1 MYRVSSDHSDAFGE
15 KPYLVGQ
22 PTRKSRT
29 KQRIETKKKEMPKK
43 VTNVLIVDDD
53 ISFGD
58 LLCDFLVDGGEFN
71 VVARCG
77 SYIEAKQFCL
87 HESNMKAVD
96 AIILDVMLPY
106 SPDTPPE
113 SKMGLVILEKLREHL
128 HFQGPVIVLTSTI
141 DSEDGR
147 EALLKGCN
155 GYLCK
160 HASPEAIPR
169 MVNELK
175 LALSGDVVLVS
186 SKLRHLIVEKE
197 DPAPTVHVMSA
208 LGHNPKW
215 TDIKKELGFDA
226 ITQREPT
233 TDNSVRRTGEW
244 TLNNGQG
251 GQASSGET
259 GLVASATL
267 VKHVMDSAPRPIFIT
282 TTDGVIEFV
291 NAEAE
296 KVFCFEQLSLLGRR
310 IQDVFPTVN
319 LTALVK
325 GTEFECYVR
334 GGNGVH
340 MPVSVATSA
349 FEEMDESHL
358 IHIFTDLTS
367 QKSTEQRLKA
377 MLSELEKS
385 SNRLEELVKSD
396 PLTGL
401 LNRRGLEAVL
411 SREVSL
417 ARRNNTEV
425 VAILVDL
432 DNFKG
437 VNDTY
442 GHAGGDSVLRAVAD
456 AMRETLRTSDW
467 VGRIGGDEFMIFL
480 PATTL
485 ENGIHAAERI
495 RAAVANKSVPKDGG
509 FIRATT
515 SLGVA
520 RLPLEVSSLEQVL
533 ELTKSGLKSSKHKGK
548 NSVSVSTDAF
558 SQASYKEAKPHESKM
573 GWLSD
578 FSSTFKTWCRRASK
592 N

>member
-22 PTRKSRT
+22 PTRRSRV
-29 KQRIETKKKEMPKK
+29 KQRIETKKIEMPKK

-58 LLCDFLVDGGEFN
+58 LLSDFLVESGEFN

-77 SYIEAKQFCL
+77 SYMEAKQFCL

-113 SKMGLVILEKLREHL
+113 SKMGLVVLEKLREHL
-128 HFQGPVIVLTSTI
+128 HFQGPVIVLTSSI
-141 DSEDGR
+141 DSDDGR
-147 EALLKGCN
+147 EALAKGCS

-160 HASPEAIPR
+160 HASPESVPR
-169 MVNELK
+169 MVSELK
-175 LALSGDVVLVS
+175 LALSGDIVLIP
-186 SKLRHLIVEKE
+186 SKLRHLIVDKNESMSE
-197 DPAPTVHVMSA
+197 NSVHVMSA
-208 LGHNPKW
+208 LGHNPAW
-215 TDIKKELGFDA
+215 TDIKKELGFDSMR
-226 ITQREPT
+226 REPSHST
-233 TDNSVRRTGEW
+233 NAVRKTGEW
-244 TLNNGQG
+244 TLNNAQG
-251 GQASSGET
+251 GGT
-259 GLVASATL
+259 GDAGLGASATL

-291 NAEAE
+291 NLEAE
-296 KVFCFEQLSLLGRR
+296 NVFGFEQVSLLGRR

-319 LTALVK
+319 LTALVR

-349 FEEMDESHL
+349 IEELEESHL

-377 MLSELEKS
+377 MLFELEKS

-425 VAILVDL
+425 IAVLVDL

-437 VNDTY
+437 VNDVY
-442 GHAGGDSVLRAVAD
+442 GHAGGDAVLRAVAD

-467 VGRIGGDEFMIFL
+467 VGRIGGDEFLVFL

-495 RAAVANKSVPKDGG
+495 RAAVAGKSVPKDGG
-509 FIRATT
+509 YIRATT

-520 RLPLEVSSLEQVL
+520 RLPLEVSSLEHVL

-548 NSVSVSTDAF
+548 NSVSVSTDSF
-558 SQASYKEAKPHESKM
+558 SQASLMEGRPHHPKM
-573 GWLSD
+573 RW
-578 FSSTFKTWCRRASK
+578 FSEFASTFKTWFRK
-592 N
+592 PT

>member
-1 MYRVSSDHSDAFGE
+1 
-15 KPYLVGQ
+15 
-22 PTRKSRT
+22 
-29 KQRIETKKKEMPKK
+29 MPKK

-58 LLCDFLVDGGEFN
+58 LLSDFLVDCGEFN

-77 SYIEAKQFCL
+77 SYLEAKQFCL

-128 HFQGPVIVLTSTI
+128 NFQGPVIVLTSSI
-141 DSEDGR
+141 DSDDGR
-147 EALLKGCN
+147 EALAKGCS

-160 HASPEAIPR
+160 HASPESVPR
-169 MVNELK
+169 MVSELK
-175 LALSGDVVLVS
+175 LALSGDVVLIPT
-186 SKLRHLIVEKE
+186 KLRHLIVDKNEPE
-197 DPAPTVHVMSA
+197 NGVHVMSA
-208 LGHNPKW
+208 LGHNRAW
-215 TDIKKELGFDA
+215 SAIKKDLGFDGMR
-226 ITQREPT
+226 REPST
-233 TDNSVRRTGEW
+233 STNAVRRTGEW
-244 TLNNGQG
+244 TLHNAHG
-251 GQASSGET
+251 GAGEA
-259 GLVASATL
+259 GLAASATL

-291 NAEAE
+291 NLEAE
-296 KVFCFEQLSLLGRR
+296 KVFGFEQVSLLGRR

-319 LTALVK
+319 LTALVR

-349 FEEMDESHL
+349 FEEVDESHL

-377 MLSELEKS
+377 MLSELERS

-401 LNRRGLEAVL
+401 LNRRGLEGVL

-425 VAILVDL
+425 IAVLVDL

-437 VNDTY
+437 INDVY

-509 FIRATT
+509 LIRATT

-520 RLPLEVSSLEQVL
+520 RLPLEVTSLEQVL
-533 ELTKSGLKSSKHKGK
+533 ELTKSGLKSSKHRGK
-548 NSVSVSTDAF
+548 NTVSVSTDSF
-558 SQASYKEAKPHESKM
+558 SQASMKEVRPQQQRM
-573 GWLSD
+573 RWLTELT
-578 FSSTFKTWCRRASK
+578 STFTSWCRKAIIK
-592 N
+592 